1 MSCNNILIMPNLI
14 NSTDQSQ
21 TLSLGGDIII
31 APNRQGTFTSPT
43 PPNFPS
49 LPGYVPGD
57 QTNPS
62 GRELRAPYF
71 TQQSKQNLSIGG
83 SFIEIV
89 EIDFSKYS
97 DLSSDGL
104 FRNSFSARIVLNI
117 RQFPQANQYNPY
129 QLVRDIVIN
138 KTNASTWNLE
148 SFDLVNQSI
157 VQTSLTDFPFAFEDS
172 FDINAPQK
180 YILKIKSGASA
191 AYAGA
196 YTVAFIQVHT

>member
-1 MSCNNILIMPNLI
+1 MPDLI

-21 TLSLGGDIII
+21 ILSLGGDIII

-57 QTNPS
+57 QLNPQ

-71 TQQSKQNLSIGG
+71 TQQSKQNFSIG
-83 SFIEIV
+83 STFIEVV
-89 EIDFSKYS
+89 EIDFSKYC
-97 DLSSDGL
+97 DTSSNAL
-104 FRNSFSARIVLNI
+104 FRNSLSARIVLNI
-117 RQFPQANQYNPY
+117 RQNPQANSYNPY

-138 KTNASTWNLE
+138 KTDSNTWNLN
-148 SFDLVNQSI
+148 SFDLVDQSM
-157 VQTSLTDFPFAFEDS
+157 VQTSLINFPFGFEDS
-172 FDINAPQK
+172 FDIFGPQK
-180 YILKIKSGASA
+180 YTLKVRSNAPASFNN
-191 AYAGA
+191 A